1 MIKLEK
7 INCDL
12 EIVELD
18 DQDGLVLNKKNN
30 DLKITVYDNDL
41 IIKIIDHNFN
51 KKYRSLLYM
60 IMSLDSTDT
69 TESDTELALLKIDD
83 LRNLLIKKYF
93 KFLSNGIIDKYL
105 NMLFLLEE
113 KIPIINKDRGR

>member
-7 INCDL
+7 VNCDL

-105 NMLFLLEE
+105 NMLLLLEE